1 MHASIEQ
8 LLDIRDG
15 LESPMT
21 EHVNSCE
28 HCQAELASIEQVSN
42 QLFDVYDSAPNDEIW
57 SRILKESELKSE
69 DSNVHFIETAK
80 HNNSLSRA
88 IYTLAA
94 SVAFVGLVSVFMIS
108 KQNDS
113 ARQQADRMQAG
124 INQLMLNSQ
133 GLENVLQQVMVNSDR
148 LNVRDRAVAERLY
161 SKLTYVDQELHE
173 TTSDAPEDAERIQI
187 LWSDR
192 VEVLNELNR
201 LFYQRKDVLMNAE
214 Y

>member
-21 EHVNSCE
+21 EHVNACQ

-42 QLFDVYDSAPNDEIW
+42 QLFNAHDSEPSDDLW
-57 SRILKESELKSE
+57 DRILKDSELRPE
-69 DSNVHFIETAK
+69 ENNVHFIDTTK
-80 HNNSLSRA
+80 QNSSLSRA

-94 SVAFVGLVSVFMIS
+94 SIVFVGLVSVFMIS
-108 KQNDS
+108 QQNDS

-148 LNVRDRAVAERLY
+148 LNVQDRAVAERLY

-173 TTSDAPEDAERIQI
+173 TNTDAPEDAERIQI

-201 LFYQRKDVLMNAE
+201 LFYQRKDAMVNAE